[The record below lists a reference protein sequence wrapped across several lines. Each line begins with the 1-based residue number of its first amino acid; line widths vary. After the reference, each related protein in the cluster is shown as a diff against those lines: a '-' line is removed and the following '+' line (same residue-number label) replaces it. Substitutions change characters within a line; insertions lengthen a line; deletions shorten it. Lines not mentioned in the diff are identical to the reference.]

1 MAFNADSIYWRQ
13 SVCLQTQ
20 AQTDVKLLTYALTTL
35 PTNKY
40 NISYMCYDWQS
51 RIRFLQLDTELKDV
65 KHVYSKRFAAQLSTR
80 ALGQTLERAQ
90 ESLV

>member
-1 MAFNADSIYWRQ
+1 MADSIYSGSSRQ

-35 PTNKY
+35 PTNT
-40 NISYMCYDWQS
+40 CYAWQS
-51 RIRFLQLDTELKDV
+51 RISFLQLDTELKDV
-65 KHVYSKRFAAQLSTR
+65 KHVYSKRFAAQLERLSTR
-80 ALGQTLERAQ
+80 TLGQTLEHAQ